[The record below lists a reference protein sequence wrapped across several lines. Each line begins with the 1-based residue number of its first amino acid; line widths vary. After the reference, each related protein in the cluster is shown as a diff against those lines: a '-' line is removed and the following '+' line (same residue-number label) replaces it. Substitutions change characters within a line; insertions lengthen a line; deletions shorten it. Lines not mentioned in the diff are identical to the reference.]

1 MLSCARAAAPW
12 LAAVGLLGLLSGC
25 GAQYRPVV
33 TPVNPTGPASQ
44 DPNANFVVI
53 STNSPATNGLA
64 TLINGPGDTIMA
76 QATLGNGPFS
86 FALDSSGSFGYSLNS
101 NGNTN
106 VTLDAYATSAPAA
119 SSATATGLQTR
130 NVTNSTLTPGS
141 NPTAIFA
148 VASNLYLLE
157 PYTTLSPTMPGATT
171 AALAV
176 LSRQV
181 PAATADQVT
190 TAPNLQQ
197 EIPIAPNPVQFAG
210 TPISSRIYAISQ
222 GQSAATSGTG
232 AVVSL
237 DINACN
243 TPGAVAT
250 PGEVASIETPVNAVS
265 AHLPVGICPVFGL
278 MSGDNNRAF
287 ILNRGVDPTV
297 GSSTVTVINVQQ
309 NAIDTGFT
317 ISPTIPAGVIPVSN
331 GPVHAAIYQ
340 PAGLLV
346 TANYDSNTVTVINV
360 GLDIYGND
368 SPNFGQTHTIP
379 VGKGPVAVTI
389 LQDGSRAYVANQTDG
404 TVSVVDLTNYVVT
417 KTIPVF
423 GGAHPDAI
431 ASVSGIGTG
440 AVFALSKDSQYIT
453 AIRTDTDQVSA
464 NIFLQ
469 SFGMA
474 LRSTTDT
481 AGGPSNSPPGGR
493 NGQYNSIVSS
503 RAAGQGVPCN
513 PVRDPSPFCPT
524 STQ

>member
-1 MLSCARAAAPW
+1 
-12 LAAVGLLGLLSGC
+12 VGLLGLLSGC
-25 GAQYRPVV
+25 GAEYRPVV

-44 DPNANFVVI
+44 DTNGNFIVL
-53 STNSPATNGLA
+53 STNSPATSGLA
-64 TLINGPGDTIMA
+64 TLINGTGDTIMA

-86 FALDSSGSFGYSLNS
+86 FALDSTGSFGYNLDS
-101 NGNTN
+101 NGDTN

-119 SSATATGLQTR
+119 NTATATGLQTR

-148 VASNLYLLE
+148 VANNLYLLE
-157 PYTTLSPTMPGATT
+157 PYTTLSPTVPGAAN

-181 PAATADQVT
+181 PAATAVQVT

-210 TPISSRIYAISQ
+210 TPASSRIYAISQ
-222 GQSAATSGTG
+222 SATG
-232 AVVSL
+232 AAPL
-237 DINACN
+237 NINACN
-243 TPGAVAT
+243 TPGAVT
-250 PGEVASIETPVNAVS
+250 QNGEAASIETTVNAVS
-265 AHLPVGICPVFGL
+265 ARLPVGICPVFGI

-287 ILNRGVDPTV
+287 ILNRG
-297 GSSTVTVINVQQ
+297 SNNVTVINVQQ
-309 NAIDTGFT
+309 NAIDSLHPTLTLGTG
-317 ISPTIPAGVIPVSN
+317 SVPGL

-346 TANYDSNTVTVINV
+346 TANYDSDTITVIDV

-368 SPNFGQTHTIP
+368 APNFGQTHTIP

-389 LQDGSRAYVANQTDG
+389 LQDGSRAYVANQLAG
-404 TVSVVDLTNYVVT
+404 TVSVVNLSSYTVT
-417 KTIPVF
+417 STIPVY

-440 AVFALSKDSQYIT
+440 AVFVLSKDSQYIT

-469 SFGMA
+469 SYGMA
-474 LRSTTDT
+474 LRATTET
-481 AGGPSNSPPGGR
+481 AGGPSNSPPGGQ
-493 NGQYNSIVSS
+493 NSQYNSIVSS

-513 PVRDPSPFCPT
+513 PVRDPSPYCPVA
-524 STQ
+524 TQ

>member
-1 MLSCARAAAPW
+1 VLSRAGAAAPW
-12 LAAVGLLGLLSGC
+12 LAAVGLVGLLSGC

-44 DPNANFVVI
+44 DPNANFIVI

-64 TLINGPGDTIMA
+64 TLINGSGDTIMA

-86 FALDSSGSFGYSLNS
+86 FALDSTGSFGYSLNS

-119 SSATATGLQTR
+119 NSASATGLQTR

-148 VASNLYLLE
+148 VTNNLYLLE
-157 PYTTLSPTMPGATT
+157 PYTVLDPTLTAAPN

-210 TPISSRIYAISQ
+210 TPLSSRIYAISQ

-232 AVVSL
+232 AAVTL
-237 DINACN
+237 PIDACN
-243 TPGAVAT
+243 TPTAVTT
-250 PGEVASIETPVNAVS
+250 PGEAASIETPVNAIS
-265 AHLPVGICPVFGL
+265 GRLPVGICPVFGL

-287 ILNRGVDPTV
+287 ILNRG
-297 GSSTVTVINVQQ
+297 SNNVTVINVQQ
-309 NAIDTGFT
+309 NAIDAVHPTLTLSTGT
-317 ISPTIPAGVIPVSN
+317 VPGL

-340 PAGLLV
+340 PGGLLV
-346 TANYDSNTVTVINV
+346 TANYDSNTVTVIDV

-368 SPNFGQTHTIP
+368 GPNFGQTHTIP

-389 LQDGSRAYVANQTDG
+389 LQDGSRAYVANQLDG
-404 TVSVVDLTNYVVT
+404 TVSVVNLTSFVVSST
-417 KTIPVF
+417 VPVY

-440 AVFALSKDSQYIT
+440 AVFALAKDSQYIT
-453 AIRTDTDQVSA
+453 AIRTDTDQVTA

-469 SFGMA
+469 SFGLA

-481 AGGPSNSPPGGR
+481 AGGPSNSPPGGS
-493 NGQYNSIVSS
+493 NGQFNSITAS

-513 PVRDPSPFCPT
+513 PVRDPSPFCPVA
-524 STQ
+524 TQ